1 LAPEKRASST
11 ESLVAKNSPVVDEL
25 ARLGAALGEHRRMFS
40 PRPIATRE
48 ELLVLGWTPAAIA
61 AAVRAGTLLRLRR
74 AWYAAPDTPLE
85 QRIAIAMGG
94 RVGGVS
100 AARSYGMWTGN
111 DDQIHVSWSPHGN
124 VAVAGRR
131 LAYPHVKELASR
143 VIVPHWR
150 VGVAGPDSWRES
162 VIESIRQTAA
172 VCDPALTV
180 AMADSACRIGLATV
194 DTLRTLLLSLP
205 RRFHT
210 LGGAIDGC
218 TDSGLESI
226 VRLWL
231 LEAGIPFLLHAGI
244 LGLEVDFLIGR
255 SLIIETDGRDF
266 HTGPAFETDRER
278 DLATG
283 SHGYVTIRLSY
294 RQIMTNWPACVDR
307 ILAALERGDHQRSVH

>member
-1 LAPEKRASST
+1 MLT
-11 ESLVAKNSPVVDEL
+11 TT
-25 ARLGAALGEHRRMFS
+25 
-40 PRPIATRE
+40 RPIATRD
-48 ELLVLGWTPAAIA
+48 ELLALGWPPAAIT
-61 AAVRAGTLLRLRR
+61 AAVRSGTLIRLRR
-74 AWYAAPDTPLE
+74 AWYATPGVPFE

-100 AARSYGMWTGN
+100 AARSYGMWTG
-111 DDQIHVSWSPHGN
+111 DDDRIHVSWPPHGN

-131 LAYPHVKELASR
+131 FAYPYSKELADR

-150 VGVAGPDSWRES
+150 AGVAGPDSWRES
-162 VIESIRQTAA
+162 VAESIRQTFA
-172 VCDPALTV
+172 VCDPALGV
-180 AMADSACRIGLATV
+180 AMADSACRLGLATADAV
-194 DTLRTLLLSLP
+194 RALLPQLP

-210 LGGAIDGC
+210 LAAAIDGS

-231 LEAGIPFLLHAGI
+231 LEMGIPFLLHARI

-266 HTGPAFETDRER
+266 HTGGAFEVDRQR

-283 SHGYVTIRLSY
+283 LHGYVTIRLSY
-294 RQIMTNWPACVDR
+294 RQIMENWPGCVNR
-307 ILAALERGDHQRSVH
+307 IAAAIARGDHLRPIH